1 MHGPQRLCP
10 LTETVDLVQRRFKSD
25 FRVLIATSCTNQSTL
40 IEWRRVCR
48 RIGATRRVFLEPE
61 TSEALPIV
69 RPISDTSRSFTP
81 PNASADGEVENF
93 SPILFVCGRWE
104 SSATTGGNHMRP
116 VPTDQ
121 AVISAEAAFE
131 YLGIDRT
138 TGYRAIK
145 DDRFPIP
152 VIRVGRLIKVP
163 TAPLARMLAGE
174 AEPVATQTRSA

>member
-1 MHGPQRLCP
+1 M
-10 LTETVDLVQRRFKSD
+10 
-25 FRVLIATSCTNQSTL
+25 
-40 IEWRRVCR
+40 CR
-48 RIGATRRVFLEPE
+48 RIDATRRVFLEPE
-61 TSEALPIV
+61 TSEALSIV
-69 RPISDTSRSFTP
+69 RPIPGTSRSFTP
-81 PNASADGEVENF
+81 PNAHFEGDVENY

-104 SSATTGGNHMRP
+104 SSAATGGNDMKP
-116 VPTDQ
+116 VPTDR
-121 AVISAEAAFE
+121 AVISAEDAFE

-174 AEPVATQTRSA
+174 AEPVAAQAQSA